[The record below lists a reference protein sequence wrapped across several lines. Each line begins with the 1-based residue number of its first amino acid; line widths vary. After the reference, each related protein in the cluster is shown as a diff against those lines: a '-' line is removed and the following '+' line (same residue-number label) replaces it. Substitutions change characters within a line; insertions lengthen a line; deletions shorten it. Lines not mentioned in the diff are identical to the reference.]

1 MKFATGPERRMIK
14 QMDPWFMSE
23 EDGED
28 NQAGSW
34 VVMSPPWRSPQ
45 LSLMLKQLQQKVDS
59 QGLRTQKIPRVNGE
73 QCTYPPPSSPQ
84 WALATADRQE
94 DHRSPSTQ
102 PLSSIVQSPLSTP
115 GHDIDSS
122 DDNND
127 SDNDTFTIP
136 LPKTPTGKRPAE
148 REEGVNMKKM
158 AESSATTLLTV
169 DEVEQIQWKKLA
181 TIIGHVFQL
190 TTYAAFCED
199 LVNPEKVNRC
209 HGCTIHHSSQREHS
223 CLMMPPDT

>member
-73 QCTYPPPSSPQ
+73 QCTCPPPSSPQ

-94 DHRSPSTQ
+94 DHRRSPSTQ
-102 PLSSIVQSPLSTP
+102 LLSSIVQSPLSTP

-122 DDNND
+122 DDNSYIGLIDNEIGVID
-127 SDNDTFTIP
+127 SPVTHH
-136 LPKTPTGKRPAE
+136 KTRGIRVLRE
-148 REEGVNMKKM
+148 RVSSVKYALVANLKIEEMKTK
-158 AESSATTLLTV
+158 
-169 DEVEQIQWKKLA
+169 
-181 TIIGHVFQL
+181 
-190 TTYAAFCED
+190 
-199 LVNPEKVNRC
+199 
-209 HGCTIHHSSQREHS
+209 
-223 CLMMPPDT
+223 